1 MRHPHAPAKLTN
13 SQKMHLKPLLVTVLT
28 VAMSLLEGL
37 NLRAQE
43 PTLYELSPRTLS
55 FALVFSF
62 TVGGTFEVDP
72 EDPTKFWSPKVP
84 AFESTLESAQQL
96 ADGTPAS
103 ISTVTASKVN
113 RLRYGNAQLIAE
125 LVLDGVLT
133 APASGWALCVVGG
146 NAENTLA
153 VVAKKAGLDDV
164 VLEGLGVSVSP
175 VAMTQNFSDTTV
187 NKLDSDGF
195 VTFASSAKGTYSTE
209 GSASISLQLL
219 SLTAELQGTMSDRG
233 TLFTWYPEPTDKS
246 RVESLLTSRGM
257 RIASLAGSGSSA
269 FRETPDWITGTVS
282 VGPDKV
288 VKVLEPQP

>member
-1 MRHPHAPAKLTN
+1 MKNNTKSLI
-13 SQKMHLKPLLVTVLT
+13 VLT
-28 VAMSLLEGL
+28 GAALLLNGL
-37 NLRAQE
+37 SLRAQE

-55 FALVFSF
+55 FALVLSF

-72 EDPTKFWSPKVP
+72 EDPTKFSSPKIP

-103 ISTVTASKVN
+103 ISTVTSSKVN
-113 RLRYGNAQLIAE
+113 RLRYGNAQFIAE
-125 LVLDGVLT
+125 LVEDGVLT

-146 NAENTLA
+146 NAENALS
-153 VVAKKAGLDDV
+153 VVAKKRGLDDV
-164 VLEGLGVSVSP
+164 VLEGLGVSVFP

-195 VTFASSAKGTYSTE
+195 VTFTSSAKGTYSTA
-209 GSASISLQLL
+209 GSAFISLQLL
-219 SLTAELQGTMSDRG
+219 SLTAELQGIMSDRG

-246 RVESLLTSRGM
+246 WVESLLTSRGM
-257 RIASLAGSGSSA
+257 RIASLAGSGSSD